1 MNKEEEEEEPASAQ
15 EQQQQKKQKQN
26 DMLLC
31 QPVAVAPTTQQQQQ
45 RICNECHQSLPNHL
59 FPKKKFA
66 KEQHVDID
74 ICRQCKKN
82 QTAKRCKQPSKENA
96 KQGRKSDS
104 GIIRRPNNFGYC
116 DYVDKLFSLNCF
128 PDIVSLKAFT
138 SAKDVSESMAAI
150 QAAGQYGLQQSNQKN
165 GDDNSSSS
173 NKERKRVKCLCI
185 GDGST
190 PRTAV
195 LTCYLKQW
203 DCVSIDPALQ
213 EDWHGLRP
221 KGVRGLV
228 GFKGTL
234 EEFMNSS
241 QEHEEHENA
250 KAKQAEY
257 DHLALLCV
265 HSHARLN
272 KNASV
277 DKIMARYGNIP
288 TTLVSLPCCPTFRSQ
303 KDVGRAPDH
312 VYEDDCVFSQ
322 CRKVEIWN
330 FV

>member
-1 MNKEEEEEEPASAQ
+1 MNKEEPASP
-15 EQQQQKKQKQN
+15 QQHKKQKQ
-26 DMLLC
+26 DDDTLLC
-31 QPVAVAPTTQQQQQ
+31 QPVASAAAPAVAATHTQHQQ
-45 RICNECHQSLPNHL
+45 RVCNECHQVLPNHL

-66 KEQHVDID
+66 KEQDVDM
-74 ICRQCKKN
+74 CRQCRKN
-82 QTAKRCKQPSKENA
+82 QTAKRCKQQPKENA
-96 KQGRKSDS
+96 KQGRKSES
-104 GIIRRPNNFGYC
+104 GIVRRPNNFGYC
-116 DYVDKLFSLNCF
+116 DYVDKLFSLKCF
-128 PDIVSLKAFT
+128 PDIVSLKVFT

-150 QAAGQYGLQQSNQKN
+150 QAAGQYGLLSNQKN
-165 GDDNSSSS
+165 GSSS
-173 NKERKRVKCLCI
+173 NNNNNNNNNKRNRVKCLCI

-195 LTCYLKQW
+195 LACYLKQW

-213 EDWHGLRP
+213 EDWHGIHP
-221 KGVRGLV
+221 KGVRGLI

-234 EEFMNSS
+234 EEFMNS
-241 QEHEEHENA
+241 QEQEGEHEDA
-250 KAKQAEY
+250 KAKQAKY

-265 HSHARLN
+265 HSHARLHN
-272 KNASV
+272 NASV
-277 DKIMARYGNIP
+277 DKIMARYGNIS

-303 KDVGRAPDH
+303 KDVGRAPDQ

>member
-1 MNKEEEEEEPASAQ
+1 M
-15 EQQQQKKQKQN
+15 
-26 DMLLC
+26 
-31 QPVAVAPTTQQQQQ
+31 
-45 RICNECHQSLPNHL
+45 
-59 FPKKKFA
+59 
-66 KEQHVDID
+66 
-74 ICRQCKKN
+74 CRQCKKN
-82 QTAKRCKQPSKENA
+82 QTAKRCKQQPKQNA

-104 GIIRRPNNFGYC
+104 GIFRRPNNYGYC

-128 PDIVSLKAFT
+128 PDIVSRKVFT

-150 QAAGQYGLQQSNQKN
+150 QAAGHYGLQ
-165 GDDNSSSS
+165 SS
-173 NKERKRVKCLCI
+173 NKKKKNGNRVKCLCI

-195 LTCYLKQW
+195 LACYLKQW
-203 DCVSIDPALQ
+203 ECVSIDPALQ
-213 EDWHGLRP
+213 DDWHGIQP

-234 EEFMNSS
+234 EEFMKS
-241 QEHEEHENA
+241 QQQDEHYEGGLS
-250 KAKQAEY
+250 KQAEY
-257 DHLALLCV
+257 DHLLLLCV
-265 HSHARLN
+265 HSHARLHN
-272 KNASV
+272 DESV
-277 DKIMARYGNIP
+277 ACIMARYGNIS

-330 FV
+330 FTHSEME

>member
-1 MNKEEEEEEPASAQ
+1 MSSEEEPPSP
-15 EQQQQKKQKQN
+15 QQQQPQPQQQHKKQKQ
-26 DMLLC
+26 DDDTLIC
-31 QPVAVAPTTQQQQQ
+31 QPVAVASGATPTTHQQQ

-66 KEQHVDID
+66 KEQDVDM
-74 ICRQCKKN
+74 CRQCRKN
-82 QTAKRCKQPSKENA
+82 QTAKRCKQQPKENA
-96 KQGRKSDS
+96 KQGRKSES

-116 DYVDKLFSLNCF
+116 DYVDKLFSLKCF
-128 PDIVSLKAFT
+128 LDIVSIKVFT

-150 QAAGQYGLQQSNQKN
+150 QAAGRYGLQYSQKN
-165 GDDNSSSS
+165 ESNSSS
-173 NKERKRVKCLCI
+173 KQKRTKCLCI

-195 LTCYLKQW
+195 LACYLKQW

-213 EDWHGLRP
+213 EDWHGVHP

-234 EEFMNSS
+234 EEFMNS
-241 QEHEEHENA
+241 EEQNVLKDE

-265 HSHARLN
+265 HSHARLHN
-272 KNASV
+272 NASV
-277 DKIMARYGNIP
+277 EKIMARYGNIS

-303 KDVGRAPDH
+303 KDVGRAPDE

-322 CRKVEIWN
+322 CRKVEIWK
-330 FV
+330 FS

>member
-1 MNKEEEEEEPASAQ
+1 MSSKEEPASSPP
-15 EQQQQKKQKQN
+15 EQQQQQQQQHKKQKQN

-31 QPVAVAPTTQQQQQ
+31 QPVASAQPTAAITTTSKQQQQQ
-45 RICNECHQSLPNHL
+45 RICNECHQSLASHL

-66 KEQHVDID
+66 KEQDVDM
-74 ICRQCKKN
+74 CRQCKKN
-82 QTAKRCKQPSKENA
+82 QTAKRCKQQPKENA
-96 KQGRKSDS
+96 KQGRKSES
-104 GIIRRPNNFGYC
+104 GIVRRPNNFGYC

-128 PDIVSLKAFT
+128 SDIVSLKVFT

-150 QAAGQYGLQQSNQKN
+150 QAASQYGLQ
-165 GDDNSSSS
+165 S
-173 NKERKRVKCLCI
+173 NKQNGNRVKCLCI

-195 LTCYLKQW
+195 LACYLKQW
-203 DCVSIDPALQ
+203 ECVVSIDPALQ
-213 EDWHGLRP
+213 EDWHGICP

-234 EEFMNSS
+234 EEFMKS
-241 QEHEEHENA
+241 QQQEEHEGGNP
-250 KAKQAEY
+250 KQAEY

-265 HSHARLN
+265 HSHARLHN
-272 KNASV
+272 NESV
-277 DKIMARYGNIP
+277 DRIMARYGNIS

-330 FV
+330 FVV